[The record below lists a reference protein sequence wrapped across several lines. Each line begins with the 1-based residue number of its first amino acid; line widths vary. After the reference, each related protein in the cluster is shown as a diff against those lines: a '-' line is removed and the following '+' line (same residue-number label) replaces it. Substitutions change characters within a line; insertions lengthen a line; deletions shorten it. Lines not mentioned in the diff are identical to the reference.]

1 MGLISEI
8 ICSDL
13 VLEVKPDIEE
23 MELFESDSPPPAD
36 AAPAE
41 EVVSMDYQVGQS
53 SLALL
58 SKCPY

>member
-13 VLEVKPDIEE
+13 VLDMKTEPEE
-23 MELFESDSPPPAD
+23 EIDVDSESPPPAD
-36 AAPAE
+36 AAPTE
-41 EVVSMDYQVGQS
+41 EKMKDQVGQS

-58 SKCPY
+58 